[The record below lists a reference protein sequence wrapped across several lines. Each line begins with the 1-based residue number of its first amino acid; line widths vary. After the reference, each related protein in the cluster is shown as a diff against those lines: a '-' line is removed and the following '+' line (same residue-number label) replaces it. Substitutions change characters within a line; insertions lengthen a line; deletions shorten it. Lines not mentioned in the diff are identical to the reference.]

1 MFAVPA
7 IAQTEATASAATAAD
22 RVERM
27 TTPMLTEQKLL
38 MLGERLALGA
48 WRLALGAWRATVDHK
63 DRNHSL
69 AWRVCPPRGHG
80 K

>member
-38 MLGERLALGA
+38 MLGERLALGGPLSTTKTVTTA
-48 WRLALGAWRATVDHK
+48 SPGGSARPVATENGVL
-63 DRNHSL
+63 NGL
-69 AWRVCPPRGHG
+69 P
-80 K
+80 